1 MQALNQLNESV
12 RCFKRCRDLKSDCE
26 TSRAMYQAT
35 LCELKMEEVS
45 RERSDKLD
53 QTQRKLDQ
61 FYESMDTM
69 RQNQYIVSKEEEIGG
84 KGRVKGRHMYT
95 GGRGIK
101 KELHFNGS

>member
-12 RCFKRCRDLKSDCE
+12 RCFKRCQELKSDCE
-26 TSRAMYQAT
+26 TSRAMYQAA

-61 FYESMDTM
+61 FYENMDLM
-69 RQNQYIVSKEEEIGG
+69 RQNQYIMSEEEEIGG
-84 KGRVKGRHMYT
+84 KEE
-95 GGRGIK
+95 GGD
-101 KELHFNGS
+101 EALLVPLMCMW